1 MLLDNSMPLKVSL
14 TEGESSGEQSER
26 TDAKEIQTGRI
37 HNRVSSI
44 SSVVMGPST
53 KTSWEPKV
61 ITYDQ

>member
-26 TDAKEIQTGRI
+26 AEPKEIQLGRT

-44 SSVVMGPST
+44 QSVTMSPLA